1 MTVSAE
7 QSGIATRPVALF
19 VLGMHRSGTS
29 ALTRVLSLCGAA
41 LPAALLAADVANP
54 RGYWEPRAAVDLN
67 DGILQRHGSDWADPT
82 LRLQREGAFDAEEQ
96 AACIAE
102 ISDFFATL
110 PAAPVVV
117 IKDPRITLLST
128 VWFEAAR
135 RAGFA
140 IAVAIAVRHP
150 GEVTAS
156 LAEVSGASSEP
167 SPDLANALWLTY
179 NLLAERQTRGVPRVF
194 IDYANLLDDW
204 RKETLRISAAL
215 DIDLDTRDERAIE
228 EYLQRGLHRHRHG
241 GPPAN
246 LLGTDWLSDVYEALS
261 AAARD
266 QHPDESTLD
275 RVYEQYRLSAP
286 GFGAAFDEYRE
297 LRDSVRRKS
306 SVRSL
311 IKEAFAM
318 ARRRGAS
325 RG

>member
-1 MTVSAE
+1 MTISKPETA
-7 QSGIATRPVALF
+7 SRPIALF

-29 ALTRVLSLCGAA
+29 ALTRVLSLSGAA

-67 DGILQRHGSDWADPT
+67 DAILQRHGSDWADPT
-82 LRLQREGAFDAEEQ
+82 LRLQQEGALDAEEQ

-117 IKDPRITLLST
+117 IKDPRITLLSGM
-128 VWFEAAR
+128 WFEAAR

-150 GEVTAS
+150 EEVTAS

-167 SPDLANALWLTY
+167 SPELAHALWLTY
-179 NLLAERQTRGVPRVF
+179 NLLAERQTRGRPRVF
-194 IDYANLLDDW
+194 VDYANLLDNW

-215 DIDLDTRDERAIE
+215 GIDLNTRDEGAIE
-228 EYLQRGLHRHRHG
+228 EYLQHGLHRHRYR
-241 GPPAN
+241 GPVAS
-246 LLGTDWLSDVYEALS
+246 LLGTDWISAVYEALS

-266 QHPDESTLD
+266 QRPDESELD
-275 RVYEQYRLSAP
+275 RIYSEYRLSAQ
-286 GFGAAFDEYRE
+286 GFGTAFEEYRE
-297 LRDSVRRKS
+297 LRNSVRRKP

-325 RG
+325 RS